1 MDISKAFKEERVMK
15 ALTGIGIE
23 QFCKTAQSLKIAM
36 WSDAV
41 RKNIHA
47 PVHGNQR
54 GALSNINLKLF
65 FILFYLRF
73 HPTSQLAAFL
83 FGMSPAQVKYWV
95 KKLLPPLCRI
105 LSHNLQPASQKI
117 RSVEALILEAP
128 EIEEILSVG
137 HLIQRTDWQ
146 NNIKQHAI

>member
-23 QFCKTAQSLKIAM
+23 QFYKTAQSLKLAM

-47 PVHGNQR
+47 SINGTQR
-54 GALSNINLKLF
+54 GALYHINLKLF

-73 HPTSQLAAFL
+73 HPTNQLAAFL
-83 FGMSPAQVKYWV
+83 FGMSTAQVKYWV
-95 KKLLPPLCRI
+95 RKILPPLCRI
-105 LSHNLQPASQKI
+105 LSHNLQPAQQQIKSL
-117 RSVEALILEAP
+117 EALILEVP
-128 EIEEILSVG
+128 EIKELLSVA
-137 HLIQRTDWQ
+137 HLVQRTDL
-146 NNIKQHAI
+146 NNNEQHTI